1 MKSRVVLNRQTS
13 TTYRHLLALSTLV
26 AMLTACEPSA
36 KDKTDASGADTSGM
50 VSDTSTQVLDRQRQA
65 DSLAAALASQTA
77 YATKLRNLSATIN
90 RACPVSFTPVIY
102 LDSTRVL
109 DTRKVQFNMRIRNY
123 VAGSSEIEPKKDE
136 TRKSLMA
143 SITADKQPVVADLRR
158 NGVEIVFRYR
168 DKTGQPL
175 FDIPLGASGTE

>member
-1 MKSRVVLNRQTS
+1 MTS
-13 TTYRHLLALSTLV
+13 THCRLLALSALLI
-26 AMLTACEPSA
+26 ALAACEPSA
-36 KDKTDASGADTSGM
+36 NQKTDATGADTSAM
-50 VSDTSTQVLDRQRQA
+50 VFDTGTQVLNRQRQA

-109 DTRKVQFNMRIRNY
+109 DTRRIQFNMRIRNY

-136 TRKSLMA
+136 TRKSLMT
-143 SITADKQPVVADLRR
+143 SITADKQPVVAELRR
-158 NGVEIVFRYR
+158 NGIEIVFRYR

-175 FDIPLGASGTE
+175 FDIPLGTLGTEPEAATSSR